1 MPEVTVLMP
10 VYNGAQYVGQAIDSI
25 LNQTYSSFELLILD
39 DGSTDGT
46 REIISRYRDE
56 RIRLLVNPERLKLS
70 GALNRGMLE
79 AKGVFI
85 ARMDADDIS
94 RPNRIERQIDYLHKN
109 PGVAVCGAW
118 VRRFGKG
125 RKRVDRNP
133 VEHEAI
139 KAYSLFECPFSHPAV
154 VFDRAKLASAG
165 LRYNGEYY
173 PTEDYELWSR
183 VVHLYPCANIP
194 QVLLDY
200 RINPAGMTGSEWGD
214 MDAQGVKI
222 GNNNLRR
229 MGVVASQDEL
239 ILHRNIGRAGGF
251 RWQSLAQLQTARGW
265 LEKLWQANSVSNTY
279 DTEALSKIFDLIWF
293 RVCYHA
299 TPLGFEVF
307 RDFWA
312 GPRKCRR
319 VMPISF
325 AGIVLLAVIRNKLA
339 KQSPNC

>member
-10 VYNGAQYVGQAIDSI
+10 VFNGAQYVRQAIDSI
-25 LNQTYSSFELLILD
+25 LNQTYSSFEFLILD

-46 REIISRYRDE
+46 HEIISRYSDE
-56 RIRLLVNPERLKLS
+56 RIRLLVNPQRLRLS
-70 GALNRGMLE
+70 GALNRGMVE
-79 AKGVFI
+79 AKGDLI

-94 RPNRIERQIDYLHKN
+94 RPDRIERQVDYLHKN

-133 VEHEAI
+133 VGHESI
-139 KAYSLFECPFSHPAV
+139 KAYSLFECPFSHPTV

-165 LRYNGEYY
+165 LCYNGEFY

-183 VVHLYPCANIP
+183 VVHHYPCANIP

-200 RINPAGMTGSEWGD
+200 RVNPAGMTGSEWSD

-222 GNNNLRR
+222 GNANLRR
-229 MGVVASQDEL
+229 MGIFPSQDEL

-251 RWQSLAQLQTARGW
+251 RWQSFVQLQTARDW
-265 LEKLWQANSVSNTY
+265 LENLWQANIVSKTY
-279 DTEALSKIFDLIWF
+279 ETGALAKIFDLIWF

-307 RDFWA
+307 RHYLA

-319 VMPISF
+319 VMPVGY
-325 AGIVLLAVIRNKLA
+325 AGVVLLAIMRNKLS
-339 KQSPNC
+339 K